1 MAEKDQNRGERHLG
15 SKEWVILFFLLS
27 AYMEENDC
35 HQEAEIGDTHYESE
49 TLTESDIR
57 LTY

>member
-15 SKEWVILFFLLS
+15 SKDWVILFFLLS

-49 TLTESDIR
+49 T
-57 LTY
+57 